1 MVMVRVRVR
10 LDGKVTLG
18 AALLELHTPALVGG
32 LEELQWQRV
41 RVVPREG
48 PVGAEV
54 AAEA

>member
-1 MVMVRVRVR
+1 MVMVRVGARVE
-10 LDGKVTLG
+10 KVTLG
-18 AALLELHTPALVGG
+18 ATLLELDTPALVGG

-41 RVVPREG
+41 RMVPREG